1 MTYVDLF
8 FKIVFESLM
17 MKPNFIYFFMPY
29 FQYLKNWISWIYLFS
44 KNFELSRCIS
54 MSYYSS
60 NHILSLFFQSYII
73 LILPIVYYPYSS
85 YHILSLFFQ
94 SHIIL
99 ILPYL
104 IISFVY
110 WILNLYFTTET
121 FILIL
126 TLILILIFIIIITFI
141 SFTILFCPYRFGWW
155 EHTIAQSQLFSL
167 SAKTRRYL
175 SQTLQ
180 NMLLVSTLVL
190 SFASCTWNMRKWKY
204 FKKKFHAE
212 SFFQKLDFW
221 IVSVE
226 WISSYC
232 ILWFYEI

>member
-1 MTYVDLF
+1 MYFDVILF
-8 FKIVFESLM
+8 FQSYIILIL
-17 MKPNFIYFFMPY
+17 PIIYYP
-29 FQYLKNWISWIYLFS
+29 
-44 KNFELSRCIS
+44 
-54 MSYYSS
+54 YSS
-60 NHILSLFFQSYII
+60 YRILSLFFLSYII

-85 YHILSLFFQ
+85 NHILSLFF
-94 SHIIL
+94 
-99 ILPYL
+99 LPHWRLEL
-104 IISFVY
+104 IISLVY
-110 WILNLYFTTET
+110 WSLNLYFTTET

-190 SFASCTWNMRKWKY
+190 SFVWCTWNMRKWKY

-226 WISSYC
+226 WINSYC